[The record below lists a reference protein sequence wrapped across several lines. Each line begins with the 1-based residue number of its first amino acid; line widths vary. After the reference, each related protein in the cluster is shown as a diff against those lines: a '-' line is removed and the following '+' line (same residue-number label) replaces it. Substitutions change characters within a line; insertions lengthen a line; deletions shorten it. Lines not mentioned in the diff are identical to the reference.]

1 MPHEWVTSSLELS
14 GRLREAVDEHARVSF
29 RYNSLGL
36 PVEECCDEH
45 LIERSYDKHG
55 LIVSLRSSLGAQLS
69 YERNAYGELVRF
81 RAREAETNA
90 SFTSEHQYDSL
101 GFELERLLPGG
112 VSQSFVPLVSI
123 Q

>member
-69 YERNAYGELVRF
+69 YERNECNEYV
-81 RAREAETNA
+81 
-90 SFTSEHQYDSL
+90 
-101 GFELERLLPGG
+101 
-112 VSQSFVPLVSI
+112 
-123 Q
+123 